1 MRKVIKYIV
10 WIVGG
15 LFLLIVVSLL
25 VLYLSADMKQPN
37 IDRAL
42 LSKGTVQRS
51 DSLSILGND
60 CLRQDE
66 SGLWELYVQGDAA
79 ERGVAYGRLMQ
90 PLMKYQE
97 KVFVDQIH
105 QIVPSNGYL
114 KFLRFF
120 IILFNRNL
128 GANVPQEYRTEIAG
142 ISASCTHEYDAIGTP
157 YERQLNYHAAHD
169 IGHAMQDY
177 MLVGCSSFAVWKSES
192 ADSSLLIGRNFDFYV
207 GDEFARNKLVTFCA
221 PDEGYK
227 FVSVGWPGM
236 IGVLSGMNEK
246 GLTITLNAAKSSM
259 PLSSATP
266 ISILAREILQY
277 ASTIDEAYAIAKKRR
292 TFVSESLLIGSAKDK
307 RAAIIEKSPEKI
319 ALFKPDGEQIICTN
333 HFQSSAFAKDKRN
346 IENIATSDSPYRWQR
361 INDLLK
367 RFVPL
372 TPLKAAAILR
382 DYRGTKDQEIGL
394 TNEKSINQFICNHSV
409 IFQPEK
415 HMIFVSTSPWQIGK
429 YVAYNLDSVFAH
441 PQARKMTVDKLAIPA
456 DTMLNGTTYLRLMTY
471 KRLSA
476 KWRKGDVLPQ
486 DSISLML
493 AANPEYYYAW
503 EQAADWYLQQGKRST
518 AVAFMKKALQKEIPR
533 ADIKKR
539 MIKQFNTYDKT
550 SK

>member
-42 LSKGTVQRS
+42 LSKGIVQRS
-51 DSLSILGND
+51 DSLSTLGND

-177 MLVGCSSFAVWKSES
+177 MLVGCSSFAVWNSES

-221 PDEGYK
+221 PDKGYK

-259 PLSSATP
+259 PFSSATP

-346 IENIATSDSPYRWQR
+346 IENIATSDSPYRWLR
-361 INDLLK
+361 IHDLLK
-367 RFVPL
+367 RSVPL
-372 TPLKAAAILR
+372 TPSKAAAILR

-415 HMIFVSTSPWQIGK
+415 HRIFVSTSPWQIGK

-456 DTMLNGTTYLRLMTY
+456 DTMLNGTTFLRLMTY

-476 KWRKGDVLPQ
+476 KLRKGDVLPQ

-503 EQAADWYLQQGKRST
+503 EQAADWYWQQGKQST